1 MSRAQKLLIGWLTP
15 RWLPESSKFQYL
27 QNMTEIS
34 QIRSFW
40 KHKKFIFFYF
50 HIFLKKLKFVNYF
63 LKNGW
68 INNNKHQWRF
78 IIIPLWNVPL
88 QLMSILGNNILDNK
102 HVMCC
107 LNSLNDEIL
116 VACTGVLATC
126 LPLTTIERLEKTCK
140 DINNAI
146 TWTMPFNDTAL
157 NIINIL
163 TFNFSIYRNFFYSNT
178 LSFNK
183 GNVIFRQK
191 KMLIFDSKQ
200 QKILQLK
207 VIYMIPFCTVKS
219 IYLMRQNFYKY
230 HTTKYLFFYKQI
242 YSSFEKEKMHL

>member
-1 MSRAQKLLIGWLTP
+1 MDGQIDRHRFRSNKSIISLSRAQKLLIGWLTP

-102 HVMCC
+102 HVMFC

-116 VACTGVLATC
+116 VAQGYWPLAE
-126 LPLTTIERLEKTCK
+126 LKRRCK

-146 TWTMPFNDTAL
+146 TWTMPFNDTA
-157 NIINIL
+157 
-163 TFNFSIYRNFFYSNT
+163 
-178 LSFNK
+178 
-183 GNVIFRQK
+183 V
-191 KMLIFDSKQ
+191 
-200 QKILQLK
+200 
-207 VIYMIPFCTVKS
+207 
-219 IYLMRQNFYKY
+219 
-230 HTTKYLFFYKQI
+230 
-242 YSSFEKEKMHL
+242 

>member
-1 MSRAQKLLIGWLTP
+1 
-15 RWLPESSKFQYL
+15 
-27 QNMTEIS
+27 MTEIS

-116 VACTGVLATC
+116 DAQGYW
-126 LPLTTIERLEKTCK
+126 PLDVDELKDLERLVKTLQCHYM
-140 DINNAI
+140 A
-146 TWTMPFNDTAL
+146 MPFNDNAL

-163 TFNFSIYRNFFYSNT
+163 TVNFSIYRNFFYSNT

-183 GNVIFRQK
+183 GNVIFTQK

-207 VIYMIPFCTVKS
+207 VIYMIHFCTVKS